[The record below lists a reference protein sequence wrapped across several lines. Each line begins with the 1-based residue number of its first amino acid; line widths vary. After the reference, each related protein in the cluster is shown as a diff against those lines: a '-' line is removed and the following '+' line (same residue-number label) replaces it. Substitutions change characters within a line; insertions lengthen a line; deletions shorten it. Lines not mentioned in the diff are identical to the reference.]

1 MGFRASKAFSSVQ
14 GLAFGGAGGTA
25 GGKPGAGGLPLEE
38 ETPTDL
44 PGLKMQNERLTNALI
59 VLNQKL
65 KVHEDNEDLN
75 EKWKAQ
81 IASKDSQLSLA
92 NEQITTQED
101 EIEKQRRKIK
111 ELSS

>member
-1 MGFRASKAFSSVQ
+1 MSTTAVPKRSGVGRKSVAGGNMGFRASKAFSSVQ

-75 EKWKAQ
+75 EKWKA
-81 IASKDSQLSLA
+81 
-92 NEQITTQED
+92 
-101 EIEKQRRKIK
+101 
-111 ELSS
+111 